1 MKTKDV
7 RGETVYY
14 AESAREMRQM
24 LTSHN
29 TQLLTQPGSAIAIC
43 QSYDF
48 HNLDI
53 FVDRMRR
60 DEGYSFQPRYRNRK
74 QFLNFE
80 MEILVS
86 HRTDNNLFSL
96 VGGARKMCESFEETA
111 YRELGEETG
120 LSISDLLFLG
130 LVSGGDEMINIYPD
144 GNAAEGID
152 ALYMAMVPSGSVTR
166 PNAETKEFLWM
177 SPAMIWDKVQKGQWH
192 PAQEKTIKL
201 FLNSILNLPEILA
214 LKRMQRHV
222 SW

>member
-7 RGETVYY
+7 RGKTVYY
-14 AESAREMRQM
+14 SESAREMRSM
-24 LTSHN
+24 MSSHH

-43 QSYDF
+43 QTDM

-53 FVDRMRR
+53 FCDRMRR
-60 DEGYSFQPRYRNRK
+60 DEGYSFHPNYRNRK
-74 QFLNFE
+74 FFCTME

-86 HRTDNNLFSL
+86 HRTDNDLFSL
-96 VGGARKMCESFEETA
+96 VGGARKMCESFAEAA

-120 LSISDLLFLG
+120 LELSDLLFLG

-152 ALYMAMVPSGSVTR
+152 ALFMAMVPTGTFTR
-166 PNAETKEFLWM
+166 PNAETREFLWLN
-177 SPAMIWDKVQKGQWH
+177 PAAVEEKVKEGLWH
-192 PAQEKTIKL
+192 PAQIKTVKL
-201 FLNSILNLPEILA
+201 LLNSILNLPEILSLNA
-214 LKRMQRHV
+214 MRKRV